1 MKLDY
6 VRQCIEANKHNSI
19 TTGYYLLLKKHLQNG
34 GILAIESFSIPVQP
48 SKIRSLSISIPNEFQ
63 PPLFRLTYDKIFK
76 PIYPSRAESVHN
88 KTVSVSSTPLREKY
102 AKSVLENKAKNS
114 HQRTTSQVVGQNVG
128 KRVISLSPQREN
140 IKPDNKKP
148 PNRVRN
154 IHSIDTGVKKGNKS
168 MSTSF
173 KTTPRSAT
181 SKDKSRSSKIVREIF
196 LSK

>member
-1 MKLDY
+1 M
-6 VRQCIEANKHNSI
+6 
-19 TTGYYLLLKKHLQNG
+19 LLKKHLQNG